1 MRSDRDTDVRHGKF
15 IGYDARPGRIG
26 PLISA
31 LPFVLAAG
39 AYLWASHE
47 RLAANARDKL
57 TPSVVSMWDAIS
69 SAAFTL
75 NPRTG
80 TYLLLDDWTASMG
93 RLALGLGLAALTAL
107 VAGTATGLYPGARRL
122 LSPFVTVASI
132 VPPLALLPILFI
144 TLGTDEVGK
153 VGLIYLGVVWTMT
166 RDVEATVSTFV
177 PDQVVKG
184 LTLGATPWGIVRRV
198 ALPQVW
204 PRLILSVRQNLGPAW
219 LFLIAAEA
227 IASETGL
234 GYRIFLVRRYLAMD
248 LIIPYAAVITLTGY
262 LADRGLALL
271 SARLFPW
278 ADPAKEK

>member
-1 MRSDRDTDVRHGKF
+1 MRHGRF
-15 IGYDARPGRIG
+15 LGYDARPGRLG
-26 PLISA
+26 PLLTA
-31 LPFVLAAG
+31 VPFAVAAG

-57 TPSVVSMWDAIS
+57 TPSLASMGEAIWN
-69 SAAFTL
+69 AAFVV

-80 TYLLLDDWTASMG
+80 THLLLDDWTASMG
-93 RLALGLGLAALTAL
+93 RLALGMGMAALTAVL
-107 VAGTATGLYPGARRL
+107 VGTSTGLYPGARRL
-122 LSPFVTVASI
+122 LTPFVTVASI

-166 RDVEATVSTFV
+166 RDVEGQVSSLA

-184 LTLGATPWGIVRRV
+184 LTLGAGSWGIVRRV

-204 PRLILSVRQNLGPAW
+204 PRLILSLRQNLGPAW

-262 LADRGLALL
+262 LVDRGLALM

-278 ADPAKEK
+278 AQTRKDA